1 MAAPSRSKLADAG
14 QNQRIRE
21 RAESVLSRKEE
32 GITKSPWGHKESD
45 TTEQLTLLL
54 LLIHSQAE
62 RGAMWAGPAW

>member
-21 RAESVLSRKEE
+21 RAESVSSRKEE
-32 GITKSPWGHKESD
+32 GIAKSPWGRKESD

-54 LLIHSQAE
+54 LLIPSQAE